1 MAFFLIVPSVMI
13 VSVLLIHALAKRLGL
28 RIYYTTLIAVA
39 VVSVMVN
46 LAAATITPAVG
57 REYLLRLGLMIF
69 ASATCLTWANRFL
82 LIKELAEEKKF
93 QEEVRAAYEA
103 EKQKDFEL
111 AESPIDKFK
120 WDDEDISFDKPSAYN
135 EPSNEIESSSEN
147 AEPSTEIESPA
158 ENAEPS
164 TEIESPA
171 ENAEPSNEIE
181 SPSENAE
188 PSTEIESS
196 SENAEPS
203 TEIESSAENAEPSN
217 KIESPSENAE
227 PSNKIES
234 PSENAEPSTEIK
246 SPSENAEPSTEI
258 KSSAENAEP
267 SNKIE
272 SPSENAEPSNEIEP
286 PLDDTESSIEADNF
300 PLEKVFEP
308 LPEIKPEEADKPIK
322 LEEKPAE
329 KSDEEN
335 FPLEEVFEPLSD
347 VKPEEVKHFDTPPEK
362 KSEHTELFPLQEVF
376 RPLSTLNLNKIEEIT
391 REEKSLPHEEETNP
405 EEKIDTLDDLLDK
418 AYDERDKGNIWQA
431 IDTYKKALE
440 RYRNDE
446 YAPFVAID
454 LGNLYKDRAM
464 YSKAIKIYEEALT
477 LPAVERNPSIKKEFV
492 DKLEYLRILH
502 EVLIRH
508 HALSTPFN
516 LLSREILQEIDNEFK
531 QVQVNSP
538 Q

>member
-57 REYLLRLGLMIF
+57 REYLLYLGLMIL
-69 ASATCLTWANRFL
+69 AAAAVLTWANRFL
-82 LIKELAEEKKF
+82 LDKELAEEKRF

-111 AESPIDKFK
+111 VNEVADKPLDKFK
-120 WDDEDISFDKPSAYN
+120 WDDEDNSFDKPSAYN
-135 EPSNEIESSSEN
+135 
-147 AEPSTEIESPA
+147 EPSTEIESPA

-164 TEIESPA
+164 TEIESP
-171 ENAEPSNEIE
+171 
-181 SPSENAE
+181 
-188 PSTEIESS
+188 
-196 SENAEPS
+196 
-203 TEIESSAENAEPSN
+203 
-217 KIESPSENAE
+217 
-227 PSNKIES
+227 
-234 PSENAEPSTEIK
+234 
-246 SPSENAEPSTEI
+246 
-258 KSSAENAEP
+258 
-267 SNKIE
+267 
-272 SPSENAEPSNEIEP
+272 
-286 PLDDTESSIEADNF
+286 LDDTESSIEADKF

-308 LPEIKPEEADKPIK
+308 LPEVKPEEADKPIK
-322 LEEKPAE
+322 LEEKVEE
-329 KSDEEN
+329 KSAEEN

-347 VKPEEVKHFDTPPEK
+347 VKPAEVKHFDTPSEK
-362 KSEHTELFPLQEVF
+362 ISKHAELFPLLEVF
-376 RPLSTLNLNKIEEIT
+376 RPLSTLNLNKLEEIT
-391 REEKSLPHEEETNP
+391 REEKSLPHEEENNP

-418 AYDERDKGNIWQA
+418 AYNERDKGNIWQA
-431 IDTYKKALE
+431 IEAYKKALE

-454 LGNLYKDRAM
+454 LGNIYKDRAM

-477 LPAVERNPSIKKEFV
+477 LPAVERNDSIKKEFV
-492 DKLEYLRILH
+492 DKLKYLQVVH
-502 EVLIRH
+502 EVLSRH

-516 LLSREILQEIDNEFK
+516 LLSREILQEIDTEFK
-531 QVQVNSP
+531 AVQINSP

>member
-135 EPSNEIESSSEN
+135 EPSNEIESPAEN

-164 TEIESPA
+164 TEIESPS

-181 SPSENAE
+181 SPAEDAE
-188 PSTEIESS
+188 PSTEIESP
-196 SENAEPS
+196 SEDAEPS
-203 TEIESSAENAEPSN
+203 NEIESPAENAEPSN
-217 KIESPSENAE
+217 KIESPSEDAE
-227 PSNKIES
+227 PSNEIES
-234 PSENAEPSTEIK
+234 PS
-246 SPSENAEPSTEI
+246 
-258 KSSAENAEP
+258 ENAEP